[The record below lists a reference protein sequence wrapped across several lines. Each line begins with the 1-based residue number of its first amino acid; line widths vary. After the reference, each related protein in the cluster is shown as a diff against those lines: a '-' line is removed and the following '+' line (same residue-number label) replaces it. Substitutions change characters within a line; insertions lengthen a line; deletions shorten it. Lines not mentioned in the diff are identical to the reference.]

1 MEKTNWIEEIKEFVR
16 KAMNKGL
23 KIVAYHTL
31 MGEDSRDYYKIRVFK
46 GNSVVEFTITPTKLC
61 LDTSKGIAYFD
72 LTLSKRDLLELDAMI
87 LSIEEYNE
95 DMAISDF
102 NNFFGEDNSKPTTID
117 DLDNEDD

>member
-1 MEKTNWIEEIKEFVR
+1 MEKNWIEEIKEFVR
-16 KAMNKGL
+16 KAMNKGFR
-23 KIVAYHTL
+23 VRAYNTL
-31 MGEDSRDYYKIRVFK
+31 MGGNTKDYYEIRIFK
-46 GNSVVEFTITPTKLC
+46 GNSVIEFTIKPTKLC
-61 LDTSKGIAYFD
+61 LDTSKGTAHFD